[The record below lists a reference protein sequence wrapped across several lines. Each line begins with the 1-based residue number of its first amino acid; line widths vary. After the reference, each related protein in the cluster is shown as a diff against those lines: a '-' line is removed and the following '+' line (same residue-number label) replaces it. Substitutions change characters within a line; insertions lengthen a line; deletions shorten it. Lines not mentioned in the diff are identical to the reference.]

1 MNRTHETLV
10 ITMEEC
16 GEVIQECSKMIRFGH
31 LDSSEQL
38 TNKKERLS
46 KEVGDLMLMIDLL
59 IEQQL
64 IDPTIVCNQ
73 KIEKEA
79 RLRTYSNIYNETE

>member
-1 MNRTHETLV
+1 MNKINEALV

-38 TNKKERLS
+38 TDKKERLS
-46 KEVGDLMLMIDLL
+46 REVGDLMLMIDHLL
-59 IEQQL
+59 ELELLDSNIIAQQKE
-64 IDPTIVCNQ
+64 VKQ
-73 KIEKEA
+73 EK
-79 RLRTYSNIYNETE
+79 LKTYSGLYD

>member
-1 MNRTHETLV
+1 MNKTQETLV

-16 GEVIQECSKMIRFGH
+16 GEVIQECSKMLRFGH
-31 LDSSEQL
+31 KDSEEQ
-38 TNKKERLS
+38 TTDKVERLS

-59 IEQQL
+59 IEQKL

-73 KIEKEA
+73 KMLKQEK
-79 RLRTYSNIYNETE
+79 LKTYSGLFS